1 MALAVLI
8 AASLTAQ
15 PSQLVLGKDSGA
27 DLEVRASSG
36 AKVTFSTTVGTVS
49 GAQRQGGVVRARF
62 NAPPL
67 RVPSVALVLAQIDDG
82 DDRELQW
89 VSIPLSG
96 SDSMVIQTKPGSKV
110 EANVAGRM
118 VGPITAGDDGNVRL
132 PMVVPPGVR
141 ETTLRITDKLG
152 NTSEKPLDLEPPP
165 YSRLR
170 LAARADAASPSS
182 PLEVEIFVVKPD
194 GTPDDEAK
202 VALSASE
209 GETRMHRR
217 IGPGIY
223 LAEFTPSEG
232 QSGSAKLEAKANVQL
247 ATLDVAVRPEAPG
260 TRRSFWRMSGSQGP
274 WSVSAGLL
282 GALGRSFDGATA
294 GGFLAEVAVRLQLLP
309 LEALLDAGG
318 DFLSEVGQYTAV
330 PALAERA
337 RTHAWLAQ
345 IGVRGSLQ
353 VLRKLD
359 VHATLAAGLQSQTV
373 RVIFPLNL
381 GRNTDSSIT
390 SRLAPAVG
398 ATWQIGPGRAL
409 GQVQFAWSPSHVAQY
424 AGSTSSVEFMLGY
437 LLNLR

>member
-1 MALAVLI
+1 MALAVLL

-15 PSQLVLGKDSGA
+15 PPELVLGKDAGA
-27 DLEVRASSG
+27 DLEVRAPSS
-36 AKVTFSTTVGTVS
+36 ARVTFSTTVGTVS

-110 EANVAGRM
+110 EATVAGRL
-118 VGPITAGDDGNVRL
+118 VGPIAAGEDGNIRL

-141 ETTLRITDKLG
+141 QATLKITDRLG
-152 NTSEKPLDLEPPP
+152 NTSEKPLDLDPPP
-165 YSRLR
+165 YSRVR
-170 LAARADAASPSS
+170 LAPRGDAASPAS

-194 GTPDDEAK
+194 GAPDDEAK

-209 GETRMHRR
+209 GETSLRGRVA
-217 IGPGIY
+217 PGVY
-223 LAEFTPSEG
+223 LAEFRPAEA
-232 QSGSAKLEAKANVQL
+232 QSGTTQLEAKANGQL
-247 ATLDVAVRPEAPG
+247 ATLDVAVRPEVAG

-274 WSVSAGLL
+274 WGVSAGLL
-282 GALGRSFDGATA
+282 GALGRSYDGATA
-294 GGFLAEVAVRLQLLP
+294 GGFLAEVAVRLQSLP

-330 PALAERA
+330 PSLAESA

-345 IGVRGSLQ
+345 VGVRGSIP
-353 VLRKLD
+353 VLRNLD
-359 VHATLAAGLQSQTV
+359 VHVSVAAGLQSQTV

-381 GRNTDSSIT
+381 GRNTDSSMT
-390 SRLAPAVG
+390 SRFAPAVG
-398 ATWQIGPGRAL
+398 ATWRIGPGRAL
-409 GQVQFAWSPSHVAQY
+409 AQLQFAWSPSHVAQY
-424 AGSTSSVEFMLGY
+424 AGSTSSVEGMLGY
-437 LLNLR
+437 LINLR